1 MEENTL
7 KKWKK
12 ALSLLLVSCILL
24 TGFICSTFAAD
35 RPSTYELS
43 SVFTVT
49 IDGIDDTYF
58 TIRGNSLAF
67 AVGKQGEPVSYLA
80 TDVQAVTLT
89 SALTH
94 VSEQLIKL
102 LADEGLIVD
111 ASELESLISLE
122 TTEFCIA
129 YNENWL
135 PVDLSFASQNGIV
148 ILEIPEESEYI
159 TDAVTAVF
167 STGAKSG
174 DAVANFTLSATTDE
188 LYSIVAGDTDL
199 QTHAIT
205 AQNGTLTHTAIL
217 SDESNAAVLMADM
230 IRGLGALGSPLL
242 NSKNEVIGV
251 TSYDA
256 DKDVTLAMVSDDAA
270 KQLYSMEI
278 IASDIPDAG
287 SASGSSDSS
296 GIVGETDSE
305 VAKLATIIKYAII
318 AAIALVVILIVLLII
333 RFRSGK
339 DAEEEMNENDMEEQY
354 EQRQRE
360 LRKKHQQRHPQAVQ
374 EENKEAAQ
382 ATAPPPIRPVVR
394 PARPAVSEQAPSE
407 QTQPAAAAATA
418 TVEANPEYVTMTVVT
433 GKKKGFS
440 LKVSER
446 VVIGRDP
453 STCKMLFPASDTTIS
468 RTHCALTYI
477 PSTGD
482 IVLEDLT
489 SSNGT
494 YSASGR
500 RLIPGKKYRVRIGD
514 RFYLGT
520 EENMIEVR

>member
-1 MEENTL
+1 M

-24 TGFICSTFAAD
+24 TGFICNCFAAD

-49 IDGIDDTYF
+49 VDGIDDTYF
-58 TIRGNSLAF
+58 TIRGSSLVF

-94 VSEQLIKL
+94 ISEQLIKL

-111 ASELESLISLE
+111 AAELESLISLE
-122 TTEFCIA
+122 TSEFCIA
-129 YNENWL
+129 HNENWI
-135 PVDLSFASQNGIV
+135 PVDLSFASPNGIV

-217 SDESNAAVLMADM
+217 SDENNAAVLMADM
-230 IRGLGALGSPLL
+230 IRSLGALGSPLL

-287 SASGSSDSS
+287 SSAGSSDSS

-382 ATAPPPIRPVVR
+382 AAAPPPIRPVVR
-394 PARPAVSEQAPSE
+394 PTRPAVSEQEPVPAE

-418 TVEANPEYVTMTVVT
+418 TATVETNPEYVTMTVVT